1 MELTFILYMDTLDR
15 IQDIINLLDDAI
27 SYGDMDIVDDARKE
41 LVYLMQDLESNYDGL
56 SGLDDIRDEEY

>member
-1 MELTFILYMDTLDR
+1 MDTLDR